1 MKRKEEEK
9 RYVSIHDPKEVHLVF
24 QRRTKSGEERGGTD
38 DIPQV
43 YDTTDIRLAI
53 EVLQLS

>member
-1 MKRKEEEK
+1 MSVSMTRERTISCFRDGRRVEE
-9 RYVSIHDPKEVHLVF
+9 SC
-24 QRRTKSGEERGGTD
+24 TD

>member
-1 MKRKEEEK
+1 M
-9 RYVSIHDPKEVHLVF
+9 SVF
-24 QRRTKSGEERGGTD
+24 MDRERTISCFRDGRRSGEERGGTD